1 MADGTRKKIA
11 LVVVGMHRSGTSA
24 MARLLSLSG
33 AALPSDLMA
42 AGIDNP
48 TGFWESTDVARI
60 NDQILAHY
68 GSAWDDVFS
77 GAQQPFANA
86 IDETLVAEAA
96 SAIYQLYG
104 PAPLIVLKDPRVSVL
119 GRFWRAALEQAG
131 FTPRYVIMV
140 RNPLEVAASLAK
152 RNGFSREKSLLL
164 WSSYMIA
171 AERDTRDAARVFVSY
186 DHLLGDW
193 RSNLTRI
200 ERELGL
206 TLPGRTPSA
215 SVEADRFL
223 TSELRHHAERVPLEA
238 HSSVWAPAKSL
249 HAWFT
254 AAAEGE
260 TPPNLAPEQ
269 VEEELSDLR
278 DLFGPILAEAKMTV
292 QEQIAVIATLRADN
306 ERERREGHE
315 ALTIIEQQRRED
327 QEALAVIEKQ
337 RQQDAAQFAT
347 EREIRLADLHRLE
360 AEERQARDQLEGFR
374 KRAHM
379 ALEKRDILLVQ
390 ARKRQIDQE
399 QQIRDELDGFRANI
413 EETLSA
419 RDISLVQAR
428 KRQIDEE
435 QKIRDELDGFKANIE
450 ETLSTRDISLV
461 QARKR
466 QIDEEQRI
474 RDELD
479 GFKANIEDTLSTR
492 DISLVQAR
500 KRQIDLQGTVEYTR
514 SIIADL
520 QSTYDRAQQAIVD
533 IEAESARQLRALA
546 DAKSESEAEAERQ
559 LQALTEAKA
568 EAEAEAER
576 QLRALSDAKAES
588 EAQAARQLQA
598 LADAKAEAEAE
609 ATRQVRALTE
619 ANAQAGLTNHTL
631 QRQLSEQAQSLAL
644 LEQRQAEIAAAY
656 SAIAT
661 STTWRVTAPVRQ
673 WMARHPGLSTR
684 TRQVL
689 KLIYWTVS
697 LKLPERLKQRRQF
710 MNAQA
715 AERMRLS
722 SVAVGQDSLTPTPS
736 HAPPPP
742 APKRPFPWSVAD
754 APNTPREILSAY
766 DLRPDD
772 AVPPEADRGRQFME
786 RFDLLGSNP
795 RFSDAVAFLNA
806 RSRPS
811 LAGPHDPGPDVS
823 IIIPVYGQLAYT
835 LNCLDSLIGHETRY
849 RFEILIGDDGSPD
862 DSGLHLP
869 NLLDITHVRHSQNK
883 GFIRNCNN
891 VAERARGH
899 YVVMLNNDVRVVAGW
914 LDELIGSFTQFPKA
928 GLVGSKLFYP
938 DGSLQEAGGIIWQDG
953 SAWNYGRDD
962 DPNRPQY
969 SYARQ
974 VDYISG
980 ASIAVPTDL
989 WHSLGGFDEAYAPAY
1004 CEDSDLAFRIRDT
1017 GHEVWMQPLSR
1028 VIHYEG
1034 KTSGTDLGSGAKAYQ
1049 VINQERLKERWAS
1062 VLADHRPNG
1071 VAPEFERERKIT
1083 RRVLVIDATA
1093 PTPDQDA
1100 GSVTTVKVMEV
1111 FQALDYKVTY
1121 IPLDNWLYQP
1131 RYIDPLMRRGIEC
1144 VYAPFHLKLD
1154 AYLKE
1159 NGHLFDVVHVFR
1171 FNVMQDAISAI
1182 KKHCPQA
1189 QIIFN
1194 NMDLHYLRVERQA
1207 GIENSDL
1214 LRATAK
1220 SLKATELVV
1229 MEKANVVCVPST
1241 VEKALLDAES
1251 KLTKPVAVMPF
1262 MIDLPERASGFGPPR
1277 RDILFLGGYGHSPNI
1292 DAAVWM
1298 AQDIWPLIRHRMVGS
1313 RLVLAGANPTPEVLG
1328 LASSDIL
1335 VPGRVDDLSPL
1346 FASASVFVAP
1356 LRYGAGV
1363 KGKIYSAFGAGVPVV
1378 STAIGVEGMNLTEG
1392 THALIADDPAAFADA
1407 VLALASDQQRWTD
1420 IAEAGWTFVRDHHGI
1435 DAGCAAMRP
1444 LLNFE

>member
-1 MADGTRKKIA
+1 MAEGPRKKIA

-77 GAQQPFANA
+77 GAQQPFANG
-86 IDETLVAEAA
+86 IDEALVAEAA
-96 SAIYQLYG
+96 AAIGTLYG

-131 FTPRYVIMV
+131 YRPRYVVMV

-171 AERDTRDAARVFVSY
+171 AERDTRDAPRVFVSY

-193 RSNLTRI
+193 RANLSRI
-200 ERELGL
+200 ERELGV
-206 TLPGRTPSA
+206 TLPGRTSTA

-223 TSELRHHAERVPLEA
+223 TTELRHHAERVPLES

-269 VEEELSDLR
+269 VDEELSDLR
-278 DLFGPILAEAKMTV
+278 DLFGPILAEAQMTV
-292 QEQIAVIATLRADN
+292 KARDAMIASLQADKD
-306 ERERREGHE
+306 RERREG
-315 ALTIIEQQRRED
+315 
-327 QEALAVIEKQ
+327 QEALAVVEQQHRESQETLAIVEQQ
-337 RQQDAAQFAT
+337 RQEDAAEFAA
-347 EREIRLADLHRLE
+347 ERDIRLADIHRLE
-360 AEERQARDQLEGFR
+360 REEQAVRDQFDGFR
-374 KRAHM
+374 TQANA
-379 ALEKRDILLVQ
+379 ALEQRDILLVQ
-390 ARKRQIDQE
+390 ARKRWLDDEQTARDELEAFRNNIEQTLSERDISLVRARKQQIDDE
-399 QQIRDELDGFRANI
+399 QVVRDELDSFKNNL
-413 EETLSA
+413 EETLGD

-428 KRQIDEE
+428 KQ
-435 QKIRDELDGFKANIE
+435 
-450 ETLSTRDISLV
+450 
-461 QARKR
+461 
-466 QIDEEQRI
+466 
-474 RDELD
+474 
-479 GFKANIEDTLSTR
+479 
-492 DISLVQAR
+492 
-500 KRQIDLQGTVEYTR
+500 QIDLQGTLEYTR
-514 SIIADL
+514 TIIADL
-520 QSTYDRAQQAIVD
+520 QSTYDRAQQAILD
-533 IEAESARQLRALA
+533 AEAES
-546 DAKSESEAEAERQ
+546 
-559 LQALTEAKA
+559 
-568 EAEAEAER
+568 
-576 QLRALSDAKAES
+576 
-588 EAQAARQLQA
+588 ARQLQA

-609 ATRQVRALTE
+609 SARQVRALAE
-619 ANAQAGLTNHTL
+619 ANAQADLKNHSL
-631 QRQLSEQAQSLAL
+631 QRQISEQSESLAL
-644 LEQRQAEIAAAY
+644 LEQRQVQIAAAY

-673 WMARHPGLSTR
+673 WLARHPGLSTR

-715 AERMRLS
+715 AERVRLS
-722 SVAVGQDSLTPTPS
+722 SVSVGQDSLTPTTH

-742 APKRPFPWSVAD
+742 APKRPFPWPIAD

-766 DLRPDD
+766 DLRTDD
-772 AVPPEADRGRQFME
+772 SVPPEAERGRQFIE
-786 RFDLLGSNP
+786 RFDLLGASP

-806 RSRPS
+806 RSRSS
-811 LAGPHDPGPDVS
+811 LVGPNDPGPDVS

-835 LNCLDSLIGHETRY
+835 LNCLDSLIGHQTGY

-869 NLLDITHVRHSQNK
+869 NLLDVTHVRHSQNK
-883 GFIRNCNN
+883 GFIRNCNS

-914 LDELIGSFTQFPKA
+914 LDELIGSFALFPKA

-969 SYARQ
+969 AYARQ

-989 WHSLGGFDEAYAPAY
+989 WQSLGGFDEAYVPAY
-1004 CEDSDLAFRIRDT
+1004 CEDSDLAFRIRDA

-1049 VINQERLKERWAS
+1049 VINQERLKDRWAA

-1071 VAPEFERERKIT
+1071 LAPEFERERKVSK
-1083 RRVLVIDATA
+1083 RVLVIDATA

-1131 RYIDPLMRRGIEC
+1131 RYIDPLLRRGIEC
-1144 VYAPFHLKLD
+1144 VYAPFHHRLD
-1154 AYLKE
+1154 AYLKD

-1189 QIIFN
+1189 QIVFN

-1207 GIENSDL
+1207 QVENSDL

-1220 SLKATELVV
+1220 SLKTTELAV
-1229 MEKANVVCVPST
+1229 MEKAHVVCVPST
-1241 VEKALLDAES
+1241 VEKALLEAET

-1298 AQDIWPLIRHRMVGS
+1298 AQEIWPLIRHRMVGS

-1328 LASSDIL
+1328 LAAGDIL
-1335 VPGRVDDLSPL
+1335 VPGRVDDLGPL

-1392 THALIADDPAAFADA
+1392 VHALIADEPAAFADA
-1407 VLALASDQQRWTD
+1407 VLGLASDQQRWSD
-1420 IAEAGWTFVRDHHGI
+1420 ITEAGWAFVRDHHGI
-1435 DAGCAAMRP
+1435 AAGCAAMRS
-1444 LLNFE
+1444 LINLE

>member
-1 MADGTRKKIA
+1 MADSTRKKIA

-77 GAQQPFANA
+77 GAQQPFANG
-86 IDETLVAEAA
+86 IDEALVAEAA
-96 SAIYQLYG
+96 AAIGTLYG

-131 FTPRYVIMV
+131 YMPRYVVMV

-171 AERDTRDAARVFVSY
+171 AERDTRDAPRVFVSY

-193 RSNLTRI
+193 RANLSRI
-200 ERELGL
+200 ERELGV
-206 TLPGRTPSA
+206 TLPGRTSTA

-223 TSELRHHAERVPLEA
+223 TTELRHHAERVPLES
-238 HSSVWAPAKSL
+238 HSSVWGPAKSL

-269 VEEELSDLR
+269 VDEELSDLR
-278 DLFGPILAEAKMTV
+278 DLFGPILAEAQMTV
-292 QEQIAVIATLRADN
+292 KARDAMIASLQADN
-306 ERERREGHE
+306 ERERREG
-315 ALTIIEQQRRED
+315 
-327 QEALAVIEKQ
+327 QEALAVVEQ
-337 RQQDAAQFAT
+337 RRQQDAAEFAA
-347 EREIRLADLHRLE
+347 ERDIRLADIHRLE
-360 AEERQARDQLEGFR
+360 REEQAVRDQFDGFR
-374 KRAHM
+374 TQANA
-379 ALEKRDILLVQ
+379 ALEQRDILLVQ
-390 ARKRQIDQE
+390 ARKRWLDDE
-399 QQIRDELDGFRANI
+399 QTARDELEAFRNNI
-413 EETLSA
+413 EQTLSD

-428 KRQIDEE
+428 KQ
-435 QKIRDELDGFKANIE
+435 
-450 ETLSTRDISLV
+450 
-461 QARKR
+461 
-466 QIDEEQRI
+466 
-474 RDELD
+474 
-479 GFKANIEDTLSTR
+479 
-492 DISLVQAR
+492 
-500 KRQIDLQGTVEYTR
+500 QIDLQGTLEYTR
-514 SIIADL
+514 TIIADL
-520 QSTYDRAQQAIVD
+520 QSTYDRAQQAKAEA
-533 IEAESARQLRALA
+533 EAESARQVRALA
-546 DAKSESEAEAERQ
+546 
-559 LQALTEAKA
+559 
-568 EAEAEAER
+568 
-576 QLRALSDAKAES
+576 
-588 EAQAARQLQA
+588 
-598 LADAKAEAEAE
+598 
-609 ATRQVRALTE
+609 E
-619 ANAQAGLTNHTL
+619 ANAQADLKNHSL
-631 QRQLSEQAQSLAL
+631 QRQISEQSESLAL
-644 LEQRQAEIAAAY
+644 LEQRQAQIAAAY

-673 WMARHPGLSTR
+673 WLARHPGLSTR

-715 AERMRLS
+715 AERVRLS
-722 SVAVGQDSLTPTPS
+722 SVSVGQDSLTPTTH

-742 APKRPFPWSVAD
+742 APKRPFPWPIAD

-766 DLRPDD
+766 DLRTDD
-772 AVPPEADRGRQFME
+772 SVPPEAERGRQFIE
-786 RFDLLGSNP
+786 RFDLLGASP

-806 RSRPS
+806 RSRSS
-811 LAGPHDPGPDVS
+811 LVGPNDPGPDVS

-835 LNCLDSLIGHETRY
+835 LNCLDSLIGHQTRY

-869 NLLDITHVRHSQNK
+869 NLLDVTHVRHSQNK
-883 GFIRNCNN
+883 GFIRNCNS
-891 VAERARGH
+891 VTERARGH

-914 LDELIGSFTQFPKA
+914 LDELIGSFALFPKA

-969 SYARQ
+969 AYARQ

-980 ASIAVPTDL
+980 ASIAVPTDF
-989 WHSLGGFDEAYAPAY
+989 WQSLGGFDEAYVPAY
-1004 CEDSDLAFRIRDT
+1004 CEDSDLAFRIRDA

-1049 VINQERLKERWAS
+1049 VINQERLKDRWAA

-1071 VAPEFERERKIT
+1071 LAPEFERERKVSK
-1083 RRVLVIDATA
+1083 RVLVIDATA

-1131 RYIDPLMRRGIEC
+1131 RYIDPLLRRGIEC
-1144 VYAPFHLKLD
+1144 VYAPFHHRLD

-1159 NGHLFDVVHVFR
+1159 NGHLFDVVHIFR

-1189 QIIFN
+1189 QIVFN

-1207 GIENSDL
+1207 GVENSDL

-1220 SLKATELVV
+1220 SLKTTEMAV
-1229 MEKANVVCVPST
+1229 MEKADVVCVPST
-1241 VEKALLDAES
+1241 VEKALLEAES

-1298 AQDIWPLIRHRMVGS
+1298 AQEIWPLIRHRMVGS

-1328 LASSDIL
+1328 LAASDIL
-1335 VPGRVDDLSPL
+1335 VPGRVDDLGPL

-1392 THALIADDPAAFADA
+1392 VHALIADEPAAFADA
-1407 VLALASDQQRWTD
+1407 VLGLASDQQRWSD
-1420 IAEAGWTFVRDHHGI
+1420 ITEAGWAFVRDHHGI
-1435 DAGCAAMRP
+1435 AAGCAAMRS
-1444 LLNFE
+1444 LINLE

>member
-1 MADGTRKKIA
+1 MAEGTRKKIA

-77 GAQQPFANA
+77 GAQQPFANG

-96 SAIYQLYG
+96 AAIGTLYG

-131 FTPRYVIMV
+131 YRPRYVVMV

-171 AERDTRDAARVFVSY
+171 AERDTRDAPRVFVSY
-186 DHLLGDW
+186 DHLLSDW
-193 RSNLTRI
+193 RANLSRI
-200 ERELGL
+200 ERELGV
-206 TLPGRTPSA
+206 TLPGRTSTA

-223 TSELRHHAERVPLEA
+223 TTELRHHAERVPLEA

-278 DLFGPILAEAKMTV
+278 DLFGPILAEAQMTV
-292 QEQIAVIATLRADN
+292 QAQVAVIATLRADN
-306 ERERREGHE
+306 ERERREGQE
-315 ALTIIEQQRRED
+315 ALAVIEQQRRDD
-327 QEALAVIEKQ
+327 QEALAVIEQQ
-337 RQQDAAQFAT
+337 RQQDAAQFAV
-347 EREIRLADLHRLE
+347 ERDMRLADLHRLE
-360 AEERQARDQLEGFR
+360 REEREVRDQFEGFR
-374 KRAHM
+374 AEANA
-379 ALEKRDILLVQ
+379 ALEQRDILLVQ
-390 ARKRQIDQE
+390 ARKRWLDDEQTARDELETFKNNIEQALSERDMSLVRARKQQIDDE
-399 QQIRDELDGFRANI
+399 QMVRDELDAFKNNVEQALG
-413 EETLSA
+413 E
-419 RDISLVQAR
+419 RDISLVRAR
-428 KRQIDEE
+428 K
-435 QKIRDELDGFKANIE
+435 K
-450 ETLSTRDISLV
+450 
-461 QARKR
+461 
-466 QIDEEQRI
+466 
-474 RDELD
+474 
-479 GFKANIEDTLSTR
+479 
-492 DISLVQAR
+492 
-500 KRQIDLQGTVEYTR
+500 QIDLQGTVEYTR
-514 SIIADL
+514 QTIAEL
-520 QSTYDRAQQAIVD
+520 QATYDRAQQAILD
-533 IEAESARQLRALA
+533 AEAESERQLQALANAKAEAEAESARQLQALA
-546 DAKSESEAEAERQ
+546 N
-559 LQALTEAKA
+559 AKA
-568 EAEAEAER
+568 EAEAE
-576 QLRALSDAKAES
+576 SV
-588 EAQAARQLQA
+588 
-598 LADAKAEAEAE
+598 
-609 ATRQVRALTE
+609 RQVRALTE
-619 ANAQAGLTNHTL
+619 ANAQVDLKNHSL
-631 QRQLSEQAQSLAL
+631 QRQISEQSEALAL
-644 LEQRQAEIAAAY
+644 LEQRQAQIAAAY

-715 AERMRLS
+715 AERVRLS
-722 SVAVGQDSLTPTPS
+722 SVSVGQESLEPTTH

-742 APKRPFPWSVAD
+742 PKRPFPWPIAD

-766 DLRPDD
+766 DLRTDD
-772 AVPPEADRGRQFME
+772 SVPPEAERGRQFIE
-786 RFDLLGSNP
+786 RFDLLGASP

-806 RSRPS
+806 RSRSS
-811 LAGPHDPGPDVS
+811 LVGPNDPGPDVS

-869 NLLDITHVRHSQNK
+869 NLLDMTHVRHSQNK
-883 GFIRNCNN
+883 GFIRNCNS

-899 YVVMLNNDVRVVAGW
+899 YVVMLNNDVRVVTGW
-914 LDELIGSFTQFPKA
+914 LDEMIGSFSLFPKA

-989 WHSLGGFDEAYAPAY
+989 WHSLGGFDEAYVPAY
-1004 CEDSDLAFRIRDT
+1004 CEDSDLAFRIRDA

-1049 VINQERLKERWAS
+1049 VINQERLKDSWAL
-1062 VLADHRPNG
+1062 VLADHRQNG
-1071 VAPEFERERKIT
+1071 VAPEFERERKVSK
-1083 RRVLVIDATA
+1083 RVLVIDATA

-1131 RYIDPLMRRGIEC
+1131 RYIDPLLRRGIEC
-1144 VYAPFHLKLD
+1144 VYAPFHLKLE

-1189 QIIFN
+1189 QIVFN

-1207 GIENSDL
+1207 QVENSDL

-1220 SLKATELVV
+1220 SLKTAELAV

-1241 VEKALLDAES
+1241 VEKALLEAET

-1298 AQDIWPLIRHRMVGS
+1298 AQEIWPLIRHRMVGS
-1313 RLVLAGANPTPEVLG
+1313 RLVLAGANPTPEILG
-1328 LASSDIL
+1328 LAAGDIL
-1335 VPGRVDDLSPL
+1335 VPGRVDDLGPL

-1378 STAIGVEGMNLTEG
+1378 STTIGVEGMNLTEG
-1392 THALIADDPAAFADA
+1392 VHALIADEPAAFADA
-1407 VLALASDQQRWTD
+1407 VLALASDQQRWSD
-1420 IAEAGWTFVRDHHGI
+1420 ITEAGWTFVRDHHGI
-1435 DAGCAAMRP
+1435 AAGCDAMRP
-1444 LLNFE
+1444 LLNLE

>member
-1 MADGTRKKIA
+1 MAEGTRKKIA

-77 GAQQPFANA
+77 GAQQPFANG
-86 IDETLVAEAA
+86 IDEALVAEAA
-96 SAIYQLYG
+96 AAIGTLYG

-131 FTPRYVIMV
+131 YAPRYVVMV

-171 AERDTRDAARVFVSY
+171 AERDTRDAPRVFVSY

-193 RSNLTRI
+193 RANLSRI

-206 TLPGRTPSA
+206 TLPGRTSTA

-223 TSELRHHAERVPLEA
+223 TSELRHHVERVPLEA

-278 DLFGPILAEAKMTV
+278 DLFGPILAEAQMTV
-292 QEQIAVIATLRADN
+292 QAQVAVIATLRADN
-306 ERERREGHE
+306 ERERREG
-315 ALTIIEQQRRED
+315 
-327 QEALAVIEKQ
+327 QEALAVIEQQ
-337 RQQDAAQFAT
+337 RQQDAAQFAA
-347 EREIRLADLHRLE
+347 ERDMRLADLHRLE
-360 AEERQARDQLEGFR
+360 REEREVRDQFDGFR
-374 KRAHM
+374 AEANA
-379 ALEKRDILLVQ
+379 ALEQRDILLVQ
-390 ARKRQIDQE
+390 ARKRWLDDEQVARDELEAFKNNIEQALSERDMSLVRARKQQIDDGQLV
-399 QQIRDELDGFRANI
+399 RDELDAFKHNI
-413 EETLSA
+413 EETLGE

-428 KRQIDEE
+428 K
-435 QKIRDELDGFKANIE
+435 K
-450 ETLSTRDISLV
+450 
-461 QARKR
+461 
-466 QIDEEQRI
+466 
-474 RDELD
+474 
-479 GFKANIEDTLSTR
+479 
-492 DISLVQAR
+492 
-500 KRQIDLQGTVEYTR
+500 QIDLQGTVEYTR
-514 SIIADL
+514 QTIAEL
-520 QSTYDRAQQAIVD
+520 QATYDRAQQAILD
-533 IEAESARQLRALA
+533 AEAESERQLQALA
-546 DAKSESEAEAERQ
+546 DAKAEAETESARQ

-568 EAEAEAER
+568 EAEAE
-576 QLRALSDAKAES
+576 S
-588 EAQAARQLQA
+588 ARQLQA

-609 ATRQVRALTE
+609 SGRQVRALTE
-619 ANAQAGLTNHTL
+619 TNAQADLKNHSL
-631 QRQLSEQAQSLAL
+631 QRQISEQSESLAL
-644 LEQRQAEIAAAY
+644 LEQRQVQIAAAY

-715 AERMRLS
+715 AERVRLS
-722 SVAVGQDSLTPTPS
+722 SVSVGQESLEPTTH

-742 APKRPFPWSVAD
+742 APKRPFPWPIAD

-766 DLRPDD
+766 DLRTDD
-772 AVPPEADRGRQFME
+772 AVPPEAERGRQFIE
-786 RFDLLGSNP
+786 RFDLLGSSP

-806 RSRPS
+806 RSRQA
-811 LAGPHDPGPDVS
+811 LVGPDGTGPDVS

-869 NLLDITHVRHSQNK
+869 NLLDVTHVRHSQNK
-883 GFIRNCNN
+883 GFIRNCNS
-891 VAERARGH
+891 VTERARGH

-914 LDELIGSFTQFPKA
+914 LDELIGSFSLFPKA

-980 ASIAVPTDL
+980 ASIAVRTDL
-989 WHSLGGFDEAYAPAY
+989 WHSLGGFDEAYVPAY
-1004 CEDSDLAFRIRDT
+1004 CEDSDLAFRIRDA
-1017 GHEVWMQPLSR
+1017 GQEVWMQPLSR

-1049 VINQERLKERWAS
+1049 VINQERLKDRWAF

-1071 VAPEFERERKIT
+1071 VAPEFERERKVSK
-1083 RRVLVIDATA
+1083 RVLVIDATA

-1131 RYIDPLMRRGIEC
+1131 RYIDPLLRRGIEC
-1144 VYAPFHLKLD
+1144 VYAPFHHKLD

-1189 QIIFN
+1189 QIVFN

-1207 GIENSDL
+1207 SVENSDL

-1220 SLKATELVV
+1220 SLKTTELAV
-1229 MEKANVVCVPST
+1229 MEKAHVVCVPST
-1241 VEKALLDAES
+1241 VEKALLEAET

-1262 MIDLPERASGFGPPR
+1262 MIDLPDRASGFGPPR

-1298 AQDIWPLIRHRMVGS
+1298 AQEIWPLIRHRMVGS
-1313 RLVLAGANPTPEVLG
+1313 RMVLAGANPTPEVLG
-1328 LASSDIL
+1328 LAAGDIL
-1335 VPGRVDDLSPL
+1335 VPGRVDDLGPL

-1392 THALIADDPAAFADA
+1392 THALIADEPAAFADA
-1407 VLALASDQQRWTD
+1407 VLALASDQQRWSD
-1420 IAEAGWTFVRDHHGI
+1420 ITEAGWTFVRDHHGI
-1435 DAGCAAMRP
+1435 AAGCDAMRP
-1444 LLNFE
+1444 LLTLK

>member
-1 MADGTRKKIA
+1 MADSTRKKIA

-77 GAQQPFANA
+77 GAQQPFANG
-86 IDETLVAEAA
+86 IDEALVAEAA
-96 SAIYQLYG
+96 AAIGTLYG

-131 FTPRYVIMV
+131 YMPRYVVMV

-171 AERDTRDAARVFVSY
+171 AERDTRDAPRVFVSY

-193 RSNLTRI
+193 RANLSRI
-200 ERELGL
+200 ERELGV
-206 TLPGRTPSA
+206 TLPGRTSTA

-223 TSELRHHAERVPLEA
+223 TTELRHHAERVPLES
-238 HSSVWAPAKSL
+238 HSSVWGPAKSL

-269 VEEELSDLR
+269 VDEELSDLR
-278 DLFGPILAEAKMTV
+278 DLFGPILAEAQMTV
-292 QEQIAVIATLRADN
+292 KARDAMIASLQADKD
-306 ERERREGHE
+306 RERREG
-315 ALTIIEQQRRED
+315 
-327 QEALAVIEKQ
+327 QEALAVVEQ
-337 RQQDAAQFAT
+337 RRQQDAAEFAA
-347 EREIRLADLHRLE
+347 ERDIRLADIHRLE
-360 AEERQARDQLEGFR
+360 REEQAVRDQFDGFR
-374 KRAHM
+374 TQANA
-379 ALEKRDILLVQ
+379 ALEQRDILLVQ
-390 ARKRQIDQE
+390 ARKRWLDDE
-399 QQIRDELDGFRANI
+399 QTARDELEAFRNNI
-413 EETLSA
+413 EQTLSD

-428 KRQIDEE
+428 KQ
-435 QKIRDELDGFKANIE
+435 
-450 ETLSTRDISLV
+450 
-461 QARKR
+461 
-466 QIDEEQRI
+466 
-474 RDELD
+474 
-479 GFKANIEDTLSTR
+479 
-492 DISLVQAR
+492 
-500 KRQIDLQGTVEYTR
+500 QIDLQGTLEYTR
-514 SIIADL
+514 TIIADL
-520 QSTYDRAQQAIVD
+520 QSTYDRAQQAKAEA
-533 IEAESARQLRALA
+533 EAESARQVRALA
-546 DAKSESEAEAERQ
+546 
-559 LQALTEAKA
+559 
-568 EAEAEAER
+568 
-576 QLRALSDAKAES
+576 
-588 EAQAARQLQA
+588 
-598 LADAKAEAEAE
+598 
-609 ATRQVRALTE
+609 E
-619 ANAQAGLTNHTL
+619 ANAQADLKNHSL
-631 QRQLSEQAQSLAL
+631 QRQISEQSESLAL
-644 LEQRQAEIAAAY
+644 LEQRQAQIAAAY

-673 WMARHPGLSTR
+673 WLARHPGLSTR

-715 AERMRLS
+715 AERVRLS
-722 SVAVGQDSLTPTPS
+722 SVSVGQDSLTPTTH

-742 APKRPFPWSVAD
+742 APKRPFPWPIAD

-766 DLRPDD
+766 DLRTDD
-772 AVPPEADRGRQFME
+772 SVPPEAERGRQFIE
-786 RFDLLGSNP
+786 RFDLLGASP

-806 RSRPS
+806 RSRSS
-811 LAGPHDPGPDVS
+811 LVGPNDPGPDVS

-835 LNCLDSLIGHETRY
+835 LNCLDSLIGHQTRY

-869 NLLDITHVRHSQNK
+869 NLLDVTHVRHSQNK
-883 GFIRNCNN
+883 GFIRNCNS

-914 LDELIGSFTQFPKA
+914 LDELIGSFALFPKA

-969 SYARQ
+969 AYARQ

-989 WHSLGGFDEAYAPAY
+989 WQSLGGFDEAYVPAY
-1004 CEDSDLAFRIRDT
+1004 CEDSDLAFRIRDA
-1017 GHEVWMQPLSR
+1017 GHEVWLQPLSR

-1049 VINQERLKERWAS
+1049 VINQERLKDRWAA

-1071 VAPEFERERKIT
+1071 LAPEFERERKVSK
-1083 RRVLVIDATA
+1083 RVLVIDATA

-1131 RYIDPLMRRGIEC
+1131 RYIDPLLRRGIEC
-1144 VYAPFHLKLD
+1144 VYAPFHHKLD

-1189 QIIFN
+1189 QIVFN

-1207 GIENSDL
+1207 GVENSDL

-1220 SLKATELVV
+1220 SLKTTELAV
-1229 MEKANVVCVPST
+1229 MEKADVVCVPST
-1241 VEKALLDAES
+1241 VEKALLEAES

-1298 AQDIWPLIRHRMVGS
+1298 AQEIWPLIRHRMVGS

-1328 LASSDIL
+1328 LAASDIL
-1335 VPGRVDDLSPL
+1335 VPGRVDDLGPL

-1392 THALIADDPAAFADA
+1392 VHALIADEPAAFADA
-1407 VLALASDQQRWTD
+1407 VLGLASDQQRWSD
-1420 IAEAGWTFVRDHHGI
+1420 ITEAGWAFVRDHHGI
-1435 DAGCAAMRP
+1435 AAGCDAMRP
-1444 LLNFE
+1444 LINLE

>member
-1 MADGTRKKIA
+1 MADSTRKKIA

-77 GAQQPFANA
+77 GAQQPFANG
-86 IDETLVAEAA
+86 IDEALVAEAA
-96 SAIYQLYG
+96 AAIGTLYG

-131 FTPRYVIMV
+131 YMPRYVVMV

-171 AERDTRDAARVFVSY
+171 AERDTRDAPRVFVSY

-193 RSNLTRI
+193 RANLSRI
-200 ERELGL
+200 ERELGV
-206 TLPGRTPSA
+206 TLPGRTSTA

-223 TSELRHHAERVPLEA
+223 TTELRHHAERVPLES
-238 HSSVWAPAKSL
+238 HSSVWGPAKSL

-269 VEEELSDLR
+269 VDEELSDLR
-278 DLFGPILAEAKMTV
+278 DLFGPILAEAQMTV
-292 QEQIAVIATLRADN
+292 KARDAMIASLQADN
-306 ERERREGHE
+306 ERERREG
-315 ALTIIEQQRRED
+315 
-327 QEALAVIEKQ
+327 QEALAVVEQ
-337 RQQDAAQFAT
+337 RRQQDAAEFAA
-347 EREIRLADLHRLE
+347 ERDIRLADIHRLE
-360 AEERQARDQLEGFR
+360 REEQAVRDQFDGFR
-374 KRAHM
+374 TQANA
-379 ALEKRDILLVQ
+379 ALEQRDILLVQ
-390 ARKRQIDQE
+390 ARKRWLDDE
-399 QQIRDELDGFRANI
+399 QTARDELEAFRNNI
-413 EETLSA
+413 EQTLSD

-428 KRQIDEE
+428 KQ
-435 QKIRDELDGFKANIE
+435 
-450 ETLSTRDISLV
+450 
-461 QARKR
+461 
-466 QIDEEQRI
+466 
-474 RDELD
+474 
-479 GFKANIEDTLSTR
+479 
-492 DISLVQAR
+492 
-500 KRQIDLQGTVEYTR
+500 QIDLQGTLEYTR
-514 SIIADL
+514 TIIADL
-520 QSTYDRAQQAIVD
+520 QSTYDRAQQAKAEA
-533 IEAESARQLRALA
+533 EAESARQVRALA
-546 DAKSESEAEAERQ
+546 
-559 LQALTEAKA
+559 
-568 EAEAEAER
+568 
-576 QLRALSDAKAES
+576 
-588 EAQAARQLQA
+588 
-598 LADAKAEAEAE
+598 
-609 ATRQVRALTE
+609 E
-619 ANAQAGLTNHTL
+619 ANAQADLKNHSL
-631 QRQLSEQAQSLAL
+631 QRQISEQSESLAL
-644 LEQRQAEIAAAY
+644 LEQRQAQIAAAY

-673 WMARHPGLSTR
+673 WLARHPGLSTR

-715 AERMRLS
+715 AERVRLS
-722 SVAVGQDSLTPTPS
+722 SVSVGQDSLTPTTH

-742 APKRPFPWSVAD
+742 APKRPFPWPIAD

-766 DLRPDD
+766 DLRTDD
-772 AVPPEADRGRQFME
+772 SVPPEAERGRQFIE
-786 RFDLLGSNP
+786 RFDLLGASP

-806 RSRPS
+806 RSRSS
-811 LAGPHDPGPDVS
+811 LVGPNDPGPDVS

-835 LNCLDSLIGHETRY
+835 LNCLDSLIGHQTRY

-869 NLLDITHVRHSQNK
+869 NLLDVTHVRHSQNK
-883 GFIRNCNN
+883 GFIRNCNS
-891 VAERARGH
+891 VTERARGH

-914 LDELIGSFTQFPKA
+914 LDELIGSFALFPKA

-969 SYARQ
+969 AYARQ

-980 ASIAVPTDL
+980 ASIAVPTDF
-989 WHSLGGFDEAYAPAY
+989 WQSLGGFDEAYVPAY
-1004 CEDSDLAFRIRDT
+1004 CEDSDLAFRIRDA

-1049 VINQERLKERWAS
+1049 VINQERLKDRWAA

-1071 VAPEFERERKIT
+1071 LAPEFERERKVSK
-1083 RRVLVIDATA
+1083 RVLVIDATA

-1131 RYIDPLMRRGIEC
+1131 RYIDPLLRRGIEC
-1144 VYAPFHLKLD
+1144 VYAPFHHRLD

-1159 NGHLFDVVHVFR
+1159 NGHLFDVVHIFR

-1189 QIIFN
+1189 QIVFN

-1207 GIENSDL
+1207 GVENSDL

-1220 SLKATELVV
+1220 SLKTTELAV
-1229 MEKANVVCVPST
+1229 MEKADVVCVPST
-1241 VEKALLDAES
+1241 VEKALLEAES

-1298 AQDIWPLIRHRMVGS
+1298 AQEIWPLIRHRMVGS

-1328 LASSDIL
+1328 LAASDIL
-1335 VPGRVDDLSPL
+1335 VPGRVDDLGPL

-1392 THALIADDPAAFADA
+1392 VHALIADEPAAFADA
-1407 VLALASDQQRWTD
+1407 VLGLASDQQRWSD
-1420 IAEAGWTFVRDHHGI
+1420 ITEAGWAFVRDHHGI
-1435 DAGCAAMRP
+1435 AAGCAAMRS
-1444 LLNFE
+1444 LINLE

>member
-1 MADGTRKKIA
+1 MALASADGSRRKIA

-96 SAIYQLYG
+96 EAITQLYG

-131 FTPRYVIMV
+131 FTPRYVVMV

-171 AERDTRDAARVFVSY
+171 AERDTRDAPRVFVSY
-186 DHLLGDW
+186 DNLLSDW
-193 RSNLTRI
+193 RSNLSRI
-200 ERELGL
+200 ERELGV
-206 TLPGRTPSA
+206 TLPGRTSSA

-223 TSELRHHAERVPLEA
+223 TTELRHHAERGPLEA
-238 HSSVWAPAKSL
+238 HSSVWGPAKSL
-249 HAWFT
+249 HAWFA
-254 AAAEGE
+254 AAAEGQ

-269 VEEELSDLR
+269 LDDELNDLR
-278 DLFGPILAEAKMTV
+278 ALFGPILAEAQMTLKA
-292 QEQIAVIATLRADN
+292 QDATIATLQAEQDK
-306 ERERREGHE
+306 ERREAQE
-315 ALTIIEQQRRED
+315 ALALIEQQR
-327 QEALAVIEKQ
+327 Q
-337 RQQDAAQFAT
+337 RQASEFAA
-347 EREIRLADLHRLE
+347 ERDMRLADIHRLE
-360 AEERQARDQLEGFR
+360 REEQQVRDQLSD
-374 KRAHM
+374 
-379 ALEKRDILLVQ
+379 LQ
-390 ARKRQIDQE
+390 ARTEAALDQ
-399 QQIRDELDGFRANI
+399 
-413 EETLSA
+413 

-428 KRQIDEE
+428 KRQ
-435 QKIRDELDGFKANIE
+435 LDL
-450 ETLSTRDISLV
+450 ET
-461 QARKR
+461 
-466 QIDEEQRI
+466 
-474 RDELD
+474 
-479 GFKANIEDTLSTR
+479 TLH
-492 DISLVQAR
+492 
-500 KRQIDLQGTVEYTR
+500 YTR
-514 SIIADL
+514 GTIND
-520 QSTYDRAQQAIVD
+520 
-533 IEAESARQLRALA
+533 LRALNDQA
-546 DAKSESEAEAERQ
+546 NAARVEAEAESTRQ
-559 LQALTEAKA
+559 LQALAQAHAQAEAEFARQVQALAQAKA
-568 EAEAEAER
+568 EAEAESTRRLQALEDATAE
-576 QLRALSDAKAES
+576 AEA
-588 EAQAARQLQA
+588 ELVRQLQD
-598 LADAKAEAEAE
+598 LKDAKAEAEAE
-609 ATRQVRALTE
+609 LARQLRDLEDAKAEAEAESARQGQALAEARAEAARQVQALE
-619 ANAQAGLTNHTL
+619 AAKAQADLQNHTL
-631 QRQLSEQAQSLAL
+631 QRQMSEQAQSLAL
-644 LEQRQAEIAAAY
+644 LEQRQAQIAEAY

-661 STTWRVTAPVRQ
+661 STTWRVTAPLRQ
-673 WMARHPGLSTR
+673 WLGRHPALSTR
-684 TRQVL
+684 TRQLL

-697 LKLPERLKQRRQF
+697 LKLPERLRQRRQF

-715 AERMRLS
+715 AQKVRLS
-722 SVAVGQDSLTPTPS
+722 STSVGSDALTPTPS
-736 HAPPPP
+736 LTPPP
-742 APKRPFPWSVAD
+742 APPSRPFPWPVAD

-772 AVPPEADRGRQFME
+772 AVPPEAERGRQFMA

-795 RFSDAVAFLNA
+795 RFAEAVAFLNA
-806 RSRPS
+806 RNRSA
-811 LAGPHDPGPDVS
+811 LVGPECAAPDVS

-869 NLLDITHVRHSQNK
+869 KLVDVTHVRHSQNK
-883 GFIRNCNN
+883 GFIRNCNS

-914 LDELIGSFTQFPKA
+914 LDELIGSFAQFPKA

-962 DPNRPQY
+962 DPNRPDY

-989 WHSLGGFDEAYAPAY
+989 WQSLGGFDEAYVPAY
-1004 CEDSDLAFRIRDT
+1004 CEDSDLAFRIREA
-1017 GHEVWMQPLSR
+1017 GLEVWMQPLSR

-1034 KTSGTDLGSGAKAYQ
+1034 KTSGTDVASGAKAYQ
-1049 VINQERLKERWAS
+1049 VINQERLKDRWAGA
-1062 VLADHRPNG
+1062 LATHRPNG
-1071 VAPEFERERKIT
+1071 VAPEFERERKVT
-1083 RRVLVIDATA
+1083 KRVLVIDATA

-1131 RYIDPLMRRGIEC
+1131 RYIDPLRRRGIEC
-1144 VYAPFHLKLD
+1144 VHAPFQHKLD
-1154 AYLKE
+1154 AYLKDH
-1159 NGHLFDVVHVFR
+1159 GHLFDVVHVFR
-1171 FNVMQDAISAI
+1171 FNIMQEAISAI
-1182 KKHCPQA
+1182 KKHCPKA
-1189 QIIFN
+1189 QIVFN

-1207 GIENSDL
+1207 KIENSDL

-1220 SLKATELVV
+1220 SLKTSELAV

-1241 VEKALLDAES
+1241 VEKALLDAEP
-1251 KLTKPVAVMPF
+1251 KLTRPVAVMPF

-1292 DAAVWM
+1292 DAAVWL
-1298 AQDIWPLIRHRMVGS
+1298 AQEIWPLIRHRMVGS

-1328 LASSDIL
+1328 LAASDIM
-1335 VPGRVDDLSPL
+1335 VPGRVDDLGPL

-1378 STAIGVEGMNLTEG
+1378 STTIGVEGMNLTEG
-1392 THALIADDPAAFADA
+1392 VHALIADDPAAFADA
-1407 VLALASDQQRWTD
+1407 VLALASDQQRWSD
-1420 IAEAGWTFVRDHHGI
+1420 IADAGWSFVRDHHGI
-1435 DAGCAAMRP
+1435 AAGCAAMRP
-1444 LLNFE
+1444 LLNS

>member
-1 MADGTRKKIA
+1 MAEVARKKIA

-42 AGIDNP
+42 AGPDNP

-77 GAQQPFANA
+77 GAQQPFANG
-86 IDETLVAEAA
+86 IDEALVAEAA
-96 SAIYQLYG
+96 AAIGTLYG
-104 PAPLIVLKDPRVSVL
+104 PSPLIVLKDPRVSVL

-131 FTPRYVIMV
+131 YAPRYVVMV

-171 AERDTRDAARVFVSY
+171 AERDTRDAPRVFVSY

-193 RSNLTRI
+193 RANLSRI
-200 ERELGL
+200 ERELGV
-206 TLPGRTPSA
+206 TLPGRTSTA

-223 TSELRHHAERVPLEA
+223 TTELRHHAERVPLES

-269 VEEELSDLR
+269 VDEELSDLR
-278 DLFGPILAEAKMTV
+278 DLFGPILAEAQMTV
-292 QEQIAVIATLRADN
+292 KARDAMIASLQADGQRAREQA
-306 ERERREGHE
+306 
-315 ALTIIEQQRRED
+315 
-327 QEALAVIEKQ
+327 
-337 RQQDAAQFAT
+337 AAQAAEFAA
-347 EREIRLADLHRLE
+347 ELDIRLADVHRLE
-360 AEERQARDQLEGFR
+360 AEDREVRDQLEGFR
-374 KRAHM
+374 ARTHA
-379 ALEKRDILLVQ
+379 ALEQRDILLVQ
-390 ARKRQIDQE
+390 ARKQ
-399 QQIRDELDGFRANI
+399 
-413 EETLSA
+413 
-419 RDISLVQAR
+419 
-428 KRQIDEE
+428 
-435 QKIRDELDGFKANIE
+435 
-450 ETLSTRDISLV
+450 
-461 QARKR
+461 
-466 QIDEEQRI
+466 
-474 RDELD
+474 
-479 GFKANIEDTLSTR
+479 
-492 DISLVQAR
+492 
-500 KRQIDLQGTVEYTR
+500 QIDLQGTVDYTR
-514 SIIADL
+514 QTIAEL
-520 QSTYDRAQQAIVD
+520 QATFDRAQQAILD
-533 IEAESARQLRALA
+533 AEAES
-546 DAKSESEAEAERQ
+546 
-559 LQALTEAKA
+559 
-568 EAEAEAER
+568 
-576 QLRALSDAKAES
+576 
-588 EAQAARQLQA
+588 ARQLQA

-609 ATRQVRALTE
+609 AARQVRALAE
-619 ANAQAGLTNHTL
+619 ANAQADLKNHSL
-631 QRQLSEQAQSLAL
+631 QRQISEQSQSLAL
-644 LEQRQAEIAAAY
+644 LEQRQAQIAAAY

-710 MNAQA
+710 MNTQA
-715 AERMRLS
+715 AERVRLS
-722 SVAVGQDSLTPTPS
+722 SHSVGQDTLTPTTS
-736 HAPPPP
+736 HTQAPV
-742 APKRPFPWSVAD
+742 PKRPFPWPVAD
-754 APNTPREILSAY
+754 APNTPRELLSAY
-766 DLRPDD
+766 DLRTDD
-772 AVPPEADRGRQFME
+772 SVPTEAERGRQFIE
-786 RFDLLGSNP
+786 RFDLLGSSP

-806 RSRPS
+806 RSRPA
-811 LAGPHDPGPDVS
+811 LVGPNDPGPDVS

-869 NLLDITHVRHSQNK
+869 NLLDVTHVRHSQNK
-883 GFIRNCNN
+883 GFIRNCNTI
-891 VAERARGH
+891 AERARGH
-899 YVVMLNNDVRVVAGW
+899 FVVMLNNDVRVVAGW
-914 LDELIGSFTQFPKA
+914 LDELIGSFALFPKA

-953 SAWNYGRDD
+953 SAWNYGRND

-969 SYARQ
+969 AYARQ

-989 WHSLGGFDEAYAPAY
+989 WQSLGGFDEAYVPAY
-1004 CEDSDLAFRIRDT
+1004 CEDSDLAFRIRDA
-1017 GHEVWMQPLSR
+1017 GREVWMQPLSR

-1049 VINQERLKERWAS
+1049 VINQERLKDRWAA

-1071 VAPEFERERKIT
+1071 VAPDFERERKVSK
-1083 RRVLVIDATA
+1083 RVLVIDATA

-1131 RYIDPLMRRGIEC
+1131 RYIDPLLRRGIEC
-1144 VYAPFHLKLD
+1144 VYAPFHHKLD
-1154 AYLKE
+1154 AYLKD

-1189 QIIFN
+1189 QIVFN

-1207 GIENSDL
+1207 QVENSDL

-1220 SLKATELVV
+1220 SLKTTELAV
-1229 MEKANVVCVPST
+1229 MEKAHLVCVPST
-1241 VEKALLDAES
+1241 VEKALLEAES

-1298 AQDIWPLIRHRMVGS
+1298 AQEIWPLIRHRMVGS

-1328 LASSDIL
+1328 LAASDIL
-1335 VPGRVDDLSPL
+1335 VPGRVDDLGPL

-1392 THALIADDPAAFADA
+1392 VHALIADEPAAFADA
-1407 VLALASDQQRWTD
+1407 VLGLASDQQRWSD
-1420 IAEAGWTFVRDHHGI
+1420 ITEAGWTFVRDHHGI
-1435 DAGCAAMRP
+1435 AAGCDAMGP
-1444 LLNFE
+1444 LINLE